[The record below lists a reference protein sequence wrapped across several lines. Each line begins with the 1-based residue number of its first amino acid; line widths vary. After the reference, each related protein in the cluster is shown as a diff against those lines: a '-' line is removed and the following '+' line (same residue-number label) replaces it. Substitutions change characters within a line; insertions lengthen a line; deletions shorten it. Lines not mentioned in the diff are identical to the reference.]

1 MGHFTLNDM
10 TRGEMLSSAS
20 FAYSPAS
27 FLADAAKSAL
37 LTEVWSTPKPGLVD
51 RDNNGSHTDMSLSMF
66 EKSASALH
74 DSFLQCAKSGAE
86 SADDTQVLAS
96 HLRTI
101 GIAAEERMYEATG
114 GINTH
119 KGAIFSIGI
128 LCCAAAMGF
137 ESFADLQE
145 NCRMIA
151 ETLLQKDTA
160 SGTHG
165 LKARESCGTGGIRK
179 EALSGFDSAFS
190 IGLPA
195 LEKALD
201 ADRSENDSLVYA
213 LLSIMAATEDSNL
226 VHRGGMEGMDF
237 AQKEAQ
243 KLTAE
248 GPKAL
253 DMEKVRMLDGEF
265 IKRNLSPG
273 GSADLLAFS
282 AMLYMIKRGNHN
294 D

>member
-1 MGHFTLNDM
+1 MA
-10 TRGEMLSSAS
+10 RGETFSSAS

-27 FLADAAKSAL
+27 LLADAAKSAL
-37 LTEVWSTPKPGLVD
+37 LAEVRATPKPGLVD
-51 RDNNGSHTDMSLSMF
+51 RDNNGSHTDMNLLLF
-66 EKSASALH
+66 EKSAAALYG
-74 DSFLQCAKSGAE
+74 SFMECAQSGAE
-86 SADDTQVLAS
+86 SAADIPALAS
-96 HLRTI
+96 RLRTI
-101 GIAAEERMYEATG
+101 GIAAEQRMYQATG

-137 ESFADLQE
+137 ASFQELQA
-145 NCRMIA
+145 NCGTLA
-151 ETLLQKDTA
+151 EELLQKDTA
-160 SGTHG
+160 WQTHG

-190 IGLPA
+190 TGLPA
-195 LEKALD
+195 LEEAL
-201 ADRSENDSLVYA
+201 AAGRSENDALVYA

-226 VHRGGMEGMDF
+226 VHRGGAEGMDF
-237 AQKEAQ
+237 AQKAA
-243 KLTAE
+243 KRLTAE
-248 GPKAL
+248 GPQNL
-253 DMEKVRMLDGEF
+253 DLEAVKMLDGEF

-273 GSADLLAFS
+273 GTADMLAFS